1 MRVDSLKPLWRR
13 GTGLLFSG
21 AVVGLFVALSGSVGL
36 GVASTGSSAATAPTN
51 TALPT
56 VIGQAKQGATTAA
69 STGVW
74 SGTTPLAFS
83 YQWQRCDS
91 GGGACVDIVTA
102 IDETHRVAL
111 GDVGRTLRVVV
122 VATNTSGSESAV
134 SETSAKV
141 MSAAPGDPVNTQ
153 PPRLTGTVKLGSSLR
168 AQYGAWQGWPLHF
181 RYQWQRCDATGAA
194 CSPIAGATRRD
205 YTLMSADSGKTVR
218 CVLTA
223 INSSGQNT
231 AVTPKSAVI
240 AAVSPPVNT
249 REPQISGTAQAGST
263 LTVTSG
269 TWNGSP
275 SSYHYQ
281 WMRCPSSGGAGDASN
296 CAAISGATTGS
307 YAPGSADVGH
317 RLRVRVTATNATGS
331 KTVASNATATIKAA
345 SSAAAPANTREP
357 QISGTAQ
364 AGSTLTVT
372 SGTWNGSPSSYHY
385 QWMRCPSS
393 GGAGDASNC
402 AAISGATTGSYAPGS
417 ADVGHRLRVRVTATN
432 ATGSKTVASNATAT
446 VKAATEQPPP
456 VTNGC
461 AKQGGTV
468 PVSGISAPARLLI
481 DQAQVNPSTITYGT
495 RSLTV
500 RFHVSACGG
509 SVEGALVYAAAV
521 PYGMFANTN
530 EQTTGSDGWA
540 TLQITALAGFPVS
553 NKQQVL
559 VMFVRARKAGENLL
573 GGISTRRLIS
583 FHVTH
588 G

>member
-56 VIGQAKQGATTAA
+56 VIGQAKQGATIAA

-331 KTVASNATATIKAA
+331 KTVASNATAT
-345 SSAAAPANTREP
+345 
-357 QISGTAQ
+357 
-364 AGSTLTVT
+364 
-372 SGTWNGSPSSYHY
+372 
-385 QWMRCPSS
+385 
-393 GGAGDASNC
+393 
-402 AAISGATTGSYAPGS
+402 
-417 ADVGHRLRVRVTATN
+417 
-432 ATGSKTVASNATAT
+432 